1 VTRTTKL
8 EPGNRVR
15 VVQTIR
21 RREGQW
27 DTEIEGEVVK
37 HEVRKTG
44 SWFAHGYRDKL
55 WLNRLTLRKDDG
67 ELVMLCLDE
76 HSRVVVKDAAHCTTA
91 S

>member
-1 VTRTTKL
+1 MRTAKL
-8 EPGNRVR
+8 EPGTRVR

-27 DTEIEGEVVK
+27 DTQIEGEVVK
-37 HEVRKTG
+37 HEVRTTG
-44 SWFAHGYRDKL
+44 SWYAHAYRGRI

-76 HSRVVVKDAAHCTTA
+76 HSRVVIKDVAACATA

>member
-1 VTRTTKL
+1 VTRTIQL
-8 EPGNRVR
+8 EPGTRVR

-27 DTEIEGEVVK
+27 DTQIEGEVVR

-44 SWFAHGYRDKL
+44 SWFAHAYRGKV

-76 HSRVVVKDAAHCTTA
+76 HSRVVVKGAAACA
-91 S
+91 AAP